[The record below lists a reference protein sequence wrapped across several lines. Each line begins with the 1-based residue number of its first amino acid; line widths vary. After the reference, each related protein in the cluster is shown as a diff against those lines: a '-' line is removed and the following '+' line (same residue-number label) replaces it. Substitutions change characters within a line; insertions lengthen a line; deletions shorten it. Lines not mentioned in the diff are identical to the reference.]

1 MNNEN
6 IALARILRHELHNIP
21 EPSGKEIKTAQL
33 IKAFLA
39 EYTTLE
45 IHDCGKGFYAAH
57 REKDAKESIALRADY
72 DALVIEAAKNENDK
86 PVCAHLCGHDGH
98 TAGLCLAALEL
109 EEKTI
114 GKNVFFLFQPAE
126 ETGEGAEGCCELF
139 RLEHIDEIYGLH
151 NLPGFRFGQVYTTL
165 GSFAPASF
173 GMTMRFN
180 GKTSHAAYPKDGICP
195 AYAVGRLLAALPEIS
210 APGNFSGMVLC
221 TVIGV
226 QMGGTSFGEMCGDAT
241 VRLTLRGEHG
251 DELDRLRDE
260 IVSMATGLAGEYH
273 LGFERDFCDVFPA
286 TENEPGCAEKVLER
300 CNGALLDE
308 PMRWSEDFGWYLRK
322 CRGAFFGI
330 GAGVD
335 CPPLHTSGYEY
346 PDDLMPYA
354 AGAFLNILGVE
365 A

>member
-72 DALVIEAAKNENDK
+72 DSLVIEAAKSENDK

-109 EEKTI
+109 EGKTI

-173 GMTMRFN
+173 GMTMRFH

-226 QMGGTSFGEMCGDAT
+226 QRGGTSFGEMCGDAT

-260 IVSMATGLAGEYH
+260 IVSMATGLAGGIISA
-273 LGFERDFCDVFPA
+273 LNVISA
-286 TENEPGCAEKVLER
+286 TYSPRLRMDPDARKRCLNAVTARSLTSLCA
-300 CNGALLDE
+300 GA
-308 PMRWSEDFGWYLRK
+308 R
-322 CRGAFFGI
+322 
-330 GAGVD
+330 
-335 CPPLHTSGYEY
+335 TSGGTSES
-346 PDDLMPYA
+346 A
-354 AGAFLNILGVE
+354 AGRSSVSARALTVRLCTRRGMSIRTT
-365 A
+365 